1 MASRTSM
8 DLPGPELID
17 PDHYARH
24 GYPQDAWRRLRDEAP
39 VHRVEGPDYP
49 FWALTRHQDI
59 VEVSRDPLL
68 YSNRPRFQIVVG
80 ADYGSDDDREPE
92 TMIHMDPPLHRR
104 FREILAR
111 RFTPRALSALE
122 EGMTALATEIVDRL
136 FQEAEEGEC
145 DFVDRIAA
153 PLPLAA
159 VAWLLDLPRADWLPL
174 YHWANAVVGATD
186 PEYQRAG
193 ETAHETRLRASDE
206 IYGYFHGLLADRAK
220 GEGDDL
226 VSLLTR
232 AEVEGAP
239 LTSHQLVSYCL
250 FLVAGGTE
258 TTRNALSGGMQGFF
272 AFPDQWQA
280 LVKDPA
286 RIPRAT
292 EEVLRW
298 ATPVIQMARTPV
310 RDVEIRG
317 QRIPA
322 GETLALFY
330 GSANRDDRVFEDPF
344 RFDIGRAPN
353 PHLTFGIGEHFCLG
367 ANLARLE
374 LRAMLQQLVSRFA
387 WLEPAGDP
395 ERLRSS
401 STGGFKTL
409 PVRYRKR
416 PRA

>member
-1 MASRTSM
+1 
-8 DLPGPELID
+8 
-17 PDHYARH
+17 
-24 GYPQDAWRRLRDEAP
+24 
-39 VHRVEGPDYP
+39 
-49 FWALTRHQDI
+49 
-59 VEVSRDPLL
+59 
-68 YSNRPRFQIVVG
+68 
-80 ADYGSDDDREPE
+80 
-92 TMIHMDPPLHRR
+92 
-104 FREILAR
+104 
-111 RFTPRALSALE
+111 
-122 EGMTALATEIVDRL
+122 MTALATEIVDRL
-136 FQEAEEGEC
+136 FEEAEEGEC

-206 IYGYFHGLLADRAK
+206 IYGYFRGLLADRAK

-239 LTSHQLVSYCL
+239 LTPHQLVSYCL

-286 RIPRAT
+286 SIPRAT

-317 QRIPA
+317 QRIPE

-330 GSANRDDRVFEDPF
+330 GSANRDDRLFEDPF

-387 WLEPAGDP
+387 WLEPAGEP

-409 PVRYRKR
+409 PIRYRKR